1 MRIVT
6 RSSTQK
12 LSGVSESRTFAT
24 NAPLLQ
30 KNGYEVLDLDRYIPF
45 LVSAIGNKWSRSSS
59 KIYRETFGVGVT
71 EWRVMAMLAIE
82 PRITAYRICQVIGLD
97 KAAASRALQ
106 TMERDGYVLSTQD
119 DPSISRKLVELTE
132 TGWEMHARIIRM
144 AHDRE
149 AILVSDL
156 ASEEVEKLAN
166 LLLRMLDKV
175 PEITKAPVAGGY
187 TSLK

>member
-1 MRIVT
+1 MT

-12 LSGVSESRTFAT
+12 LSGVSESRTHAT

-30 KNGYEVLDLDRYIPF
+30 KNGYKVLDLDRYIPF

-59 KIYRETFGVGVT
+59 KIYREKFGVGVT

-119 DPSISRKLVELTE
+119 DPSISRKLLELTE
-132 TGWEMHARIIRM
+132 SGWEMHARIIRM

-156 ASEEVEKLAN
+156 ASEEVEQLAN

-175 PEITKAPVAGGY
+175 PEITKAPV
-187 TSLK
+187 TSGDARFE